1 MVASGR
7 DIGSSWYIL
16 AAATGAFLVG
26 SAITTAAFR
35 YCNSSS
41 SSSSPAA
48 SFKNDKRNL
57 VPGQNGGKS
66 ALSTASTTLPPE
78 IRLEQ
83 LSRHLLYFGDSG
95 MQTLAHA
102 RVCVVGVGGVGSH
115 AAHLLARSGVRYIRI
130 IDFDQVSL
138 SSLNRHAC
146 ATLSDV
152 GTSKVECLAH
162 FLRRICPDPK
172 YLEIDARQAMFTE
185 TSSSELLKG
194 SNPFDM
200 VLDCIDD
207 VPTKAALISYCIRTK
222 IRVVSCMGA
231 GSKADFT
238 RLHVSDLA
246 SASRDPL
253 ASKLRQTLKQK
264 LKTFDTKSTY
274 LEDMNVLTILFSSE
288 KAVVKL
294 ADFTDEQKEIGVHQ
308 FGAVDGMRIRILP
321 VLGTMPAIMGDAMA
335 CVCLTEL
342 TDQKLRP
349 VTGERIGRTTRHK
362 LYQKLV
368 TREQHLTQR
377 FRQQQQLS
385 QTNVT
390 PAPGPEGGEGELLT
404 IKTINDQQHTVWIGD
419 VQIDT
424 DDVEYVLE
432 IWRNRCAVTGQR
444 LGTVLN
450 LVRWDLGK
458 PSTTDN
464 LIVIAAHLLKEYDV
478 DAYSWKDHLDPHV
491 RQRIEE
497 RLATCRVPVDDAPQ

>member
-1 MVASGR
+1 MAAFGR

-16 AAATGAFLVG
+16 VAATGAFLVG
-26 SAITTAAFR
+26 SAITTVAFR
-35 YCNSSS
+35 YVNRSNSSS
-41 SSSSPAA
+41 SSAA
-48 SFKNDKRNL
+48 SFKSGKMND
-57 VPGQNGGKS
+57 VPHPNGEKS
-66 ALSTASTTLPPE
+66 SASTAPTMPPE
-78 IRLEQ
+78 IRDEQ
-83 LSRHLLYFGDSG
+83 LSRHLLYFGESG
-95 MQTLAHA
+95 MHTLARA

-115 AAHLLARSGVRYIRI
+115 AAHMLARSGVHYIRI

-152 GTSKVECLAH
+152 GTSKVECLAR

-172 YLEIDARQAMFTE
+172 YLEIDARQTMFTE
-185 TSSSELLKG
+185 TSSSELLEG
-194 SNPFDM
+194 DVPFDM

-207 VPTKAALISYCIRTK
+207 VPTKAALISYCIRNK

-264 LKTFDTKSTY
+264 LNASDNGSIY

-294 ADFTDEQKEIGVHQ
+294 ADFTDEQKETGVHQ

-321 VLGTMPAIMGDAMA
+321 VLGTMAAIMGDAMA
-335 CVCLTEL
+335 CICLTEL
-342 TDQKLRP
+342 TEQKLQP

-368 TREQHLTQR
+368 TREKHLTEI
-377 FRQQQQLS
+377 FRQQRI
-385 QTNVT
+385 NVV
-390 PAPGPEGGEGELLT
+390 PAPGPEGGEGELVT
-404 IKTINDQQHTVWIGD
+404 IKTTNDQLCSVWIGD
-419 VQIDT
+419 LQIDT
-424 DDVEYVLE
+424 DDVEHILE

-458 PSTTDN
+458 PSTADN
-464 LIVIAAHLLKEYDV
+464 LIVIAAHLMKEYDV
-478 DAYSWKDHLDPHV
+478 DVQSWKEHLDPQV
-491 RQRIEE
+491 RQRIDE
-497 RLATCRVPVDDAPQ
+497 RLSTCRIVVDAFQ